1 MHKMLNLLLKN
12 GGKGSPIRA
21 EASKGSSAA
30 IYIYDVIAADWACD
44 ARGVLQA
51 LSAVGRVDNLSVH
64 INSPGG
70 DVFEA
75 RAIGAI
81 LRATGSKITVYIDG
95 LAASAA
101 SELALNLGGRVVMA
115 KGSFLMIHNA
125 STVLWGNKEQMRKT
139 ADTLEKIDASIA
151 NVYAEKTGLDA
162 EAIAAMMEAETWIS
176 AQESLDGKWIDAIEG
191 STLSNNFDLSVYQSV
206 PKQLIEEPAKPA
218 EPTNAAPAFD
228 QRAHNERRARLALAA

>member
-1 MHKMLNLLLKN
+1 MHPNKMINLVMKN
-12 GGKGSPIRA
+12 ITNVAPIRA
-21 EASKGSSAA
+21 EAKKDSSAA
-30 IYIYDVIAADWACD
+30 IYIYDVIMSEWGSD
-44 ARGVLQA
+44 AKGLLQA
-51 LSAVGRVDNLSVH
+51 LAQVGRVDNLAVH

-75 RAIGAI
+75 RAMGAI
-81 LRATGSKITVYIDG
+81 LRATNAAITVYIDG

-125 STVLWGNKEQMRKT
+125 STIVWGNKEDMRKT
-139 ADTLEKIDASIA
+139 ADVLGKIDETIAS
-151 NVYAEKTGLDA
+151 VYAEKTGADA
-162 EAIAAMMEAETWIS
+162 GDIAALMAAETWLT

-191 STLSNNFDLSVYQSV
+191 NTVSNKFDLSVYNSV
-206 PKQLIEEPAKPA
+206 PKQLTATEQ
-218 EPTNAAPAFD
+218 PTNSAPTFD